1 VRRGGVTVNQ
11 LAVQETETRHY
22 ARPTLRRTL
31 TDAHVSSRDD
41 GGSLRPSTRYHRRPR
56 MTGTSATLRVMGVSI
71 PDVSDW
77 SQSLPAGKWS
87 QFFKALSVRTSLI
100 GIARPALSKP
110 QRYLALARASYPDKS
125 TWLARAGFNLDR
137 VDRLNTA
144 LARDLDTRR
153 GSYDLIV
160 QLQTL
165 CSPRSAASDAP
176 YVIYTDNTMALTQKV
191 YPRFAP
197 LSREAVKRWQAFEAE
212 VCHGAQRVFTFSQFA
227 RRSVIEDYGCTVD
240 QVVAIGAGANQL
252 SPSLEGKD
260 YSRRVALFVGH
271 PFEAKGGNVLLSA
284 WPLVRRRLPDAEL
297 IIVGP
302 KRDPAPGFGHGVTW
316 RGWVKRDQL
325 AELYRSASA
334 FVLPSMFDAW
344 GHVFVEA
351 MGHGLP
357 CIGTDCC
364 AMPELISDGITGRLV
379 PRSEPGALAQAI
391 TELLSDP
398 VRAEQMGR
406 AGYSRVLA
414 ELTWPKVVDRLLQ
427 GVTVPGCSTNG

>member
-1 VRRGGVTVNQ
+1 MVGV
-11 LAVQETETRHY
+11 A
-22 ARPTLRRTL
+22 
-31 TDAHVSSRDD
+31 
-41 GGSLRPSTRYHRRPR
+41 
-56 MTGTSATLRVMGVSI
+56 I

-87 QFFKALSVRTSLI
+87 QFFQALSVRTSLI
-100 GIARPALSKP
+100 GIARPTISKP
-110 QRYLALARASYPDKS
+110 RQYLGLVRSFYPDRSK
-125 TWLARAGFNLDR
+125 WRARVGFNLDL

-144 LARDLDTRR
+144 LARDLDSRR
-153 GSYDLIV
+153 GSYDLVV

-165 CSPRSAASDAP
+165 CAPPSAANDLP

-197 LSREAVKRWQAFEAE
+197 LSDEAVKRWQGFEAE
-212 VCHGAQRVFTFSQFA
+212 VCHGAHRVFTFSEFA
-227 RRSVIEDYGCTVD
+227 RRSVIDDYGCRAD
-240 QVVAIGAGANQL
+240 DVVAIGAGANQL
-252 SPSLEGKD
+252 CSSLEGKD

-284 WPLVRRRLPDAEL
+284 WPLVRRQLPDARL

-302 KRDPAPGFGHGVTW
+302 KQDPVAGFGQGVTW
-316 RGWVKRDQL
+316 RGWVSRDQL

-379 PRSEPGALAQAI
+379 PRSEPGALASAI
-391 TELLSDP
+391 TEMLSDSG
-398 VRAEQMGR
+398 RAERMGR
-406 AGYSRVLA
+406 AGYARVLA
-414 ELTWPKVVDRLLQ
+414 DLTWPQVVDRLLKH
-427 GVTVPGCSTNG
+427 VTVSGRPDNRLS